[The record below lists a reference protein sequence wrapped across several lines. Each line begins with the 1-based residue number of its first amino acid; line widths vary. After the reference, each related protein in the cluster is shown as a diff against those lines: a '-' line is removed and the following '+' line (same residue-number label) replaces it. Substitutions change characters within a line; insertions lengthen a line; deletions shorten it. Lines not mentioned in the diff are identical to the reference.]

1 MALVGLTLALGIVVD
16 VGQGFFASLEVELP
30 IGIST
35 ASSCSSMF
43 SSPSK
48 LARQLDVCCN
58 EALLV
63 SSKCLELFSSL
74 SQPYFP
80 IILGCLLYEHYVN
93 MGLHNKKS
101 SCRLFLHNNNNV
113 FPPRHK

>member
-1 MALVGLTLALGIVVD
+1 MALARLTLALGIVVD
-16 VGQGFFASLEVELP
+16 VGQGFFASSEVELP

-48 LARQLDVCCN
+48 LARQLDVCYK

-63 SSKCLELFSSL
+63 SFKCLKLFSSL
-74 SQPYFP
+74 SQLYFP
-80 IILGCLLYEHYVN
+80 IILGCLLYENYVN
-93 MGLHNKKS
+93 MGLA
-101 SCRLFLHNNNNV
+101 
-113 FPPRHK
+113 

>member
-1 MALVGLTLALGIVVD
+1 MALAGLTLALGIVVD
-16 VGQGFFASLEVELP
+16 VGQGFFVSSKVELP

-48 LARQLDVCCN
+48 LACQLDVCCK
-58 EALLV
+58 EALLI

-80 IILGCLLYEHYVN
+80 IILGCLLYENYVN
-93 MGLHNKKS
+93 MGLA
-101 SCRLFLHNNNNV
+101 
-113 FPPRHK
+113 